1 MEVQEKQVTLRHLVP
16 SEGMYLTQSAEV
28 ADKDRI
34 VCSEVYLAA
43 KASDSDYKEITAEE
57 KATIE
62 AARDAAIEAARE
74 AAIKANQEAAEAKS
88 KATETADAQ
97 EVTNETT
104 NETTKTESTKAAA

>member
-62 AARDAAIEAARE
+62 AAIE

-104 NETTKTESTKAAA
+104 TETTKTESTKAAA

>member
-43 KASDSDYKEITAEE
+43 TASDSDYKEITAEE
-57 KATIE
+57 KATI
-62 AARDAAIEAARE
+62 DAARE
-74 AAIKANQEAAEAKS
+74 AAIKADIKANQEAAEAKS

-104 NETTKTESTKAAA
+104 TETTKTESTKAAA

>member
-43 KASDSDYKEITAEE
+43 TASDSDYKEITAEE
-57 KATIE
+57 KATI
-62 AARDAAIEAARE
+62 DAARE
-74 AAIKANQEAAEAKS
+74 AAIKADQEAAEAKS
-88 KATETADAQ
+88 KVTETADAQ

-104 NETTKTESTKAAA
+104 TTSTETKSSEAAA

>member
-62 AARDAAIEAARE
+62 AAIE
-74 AAIKANQEAAEAKS
+74 AAIKANKEAAEAKS

-104 NETTKTESTKAAA
+104 TETTKTESTKAAA